1 MSDHD
6 DSFFSAD
13 ELKNFVMG
21 SDPIEYREVTIAQPY
36 EWVNRWGSDPINFR
50 QAMPTEPFASWSTS
64 SLKRTPVCAAT
75 FRKRISMCGRI

>member
-21 SDPIEYREVTIAQPY
+21 SDTIEYREVTIAQPY
-36 EWVNRWGSDPINFR
+36 EWVNRWGSDPINYY
-50 QAMPTEPFASWSTS
+50 
-64 SLKRTPVCAAT
+64 L
-75 FRKRISMCGRI
+75 